1 MFFFIYFLPALQDD
15 LLKILGVKHR
25 LYEFLNTLSRKCSYV
40 LFNKEHVKTILV
52 EIVAQKSAENA
63 QRTQSCMNLL
73 VIIARFCPLLLS
85 GCEDE
90 LVNLLKDNND
100 IIKVGVLNVL
110 AKAGAT
116 IRKQLSLT
124 SRCCFLTF

>member
-1 MFFFIYFLPALQDD
+1 VDHCGHEDYELKRTIFSYFKKLTYDKLQ
-15 LLKILGVKHR
+15 
-25 LYEFLNTLSRKCSYV
+25 
-40 LFNKEHVKTILV
+40 
-52 EIVAQKSAENA
+52 
-63 QRTQSCMNLL
+63 
-73 VIIARFCPLLLS
+73 IIARFCPLLLS

-124 SRCCFLTF
+124 SRCCF

>member
-1 MFFFIYFLPALQDD
+1 MTFNKSGHLNVSLVNRCFFNKICNRYLKKETIPWTLLFVDFECFSLFISCLQDD

-40 LFNKEHVKTILV
+40 LFNKEHVKAILV

-73 VIIARFCPLLLS
+73 VVRTCHF
-85 GCEDE
+85 
-90 LVNLLKDNND
+90 
-100 IIKVGVLNVL
+100 
-110 AKAGAT
+110 
-116 IRKQLSLT
+116 
-124 SRCCFLTF
+124 